1 MNNQPDSTFS
11 DNKVTKTNT
20 LCFSTQCRPLSAIL
34 IGFQTRPCCQTQD
47 KHNDEEIRRLKK
59 VRTARGELG
68 SDGAKCVGGW
78 VGGWRCG
85 REQFRKTE
93 EETFRERERERGRVI
108 PNDCS
113 FYCSLA
119 LCHGGGSDR
128 QGPF

>member
-78 VGGWRCG
+78 VGGG
-85 REQFRKTE
+85 VGENSLGKQRKKHS
-93 EETFRERERERGRVI
+93 ERGRGREGELF
-108 PNDCS
+108 PMTAG